1 MSDLNV
7 FFSNRLEV
15 LAEEL
20 AQRIRIPLSSP
31 LTPEII
37 VVQSRGMER
46 WVSMELAA
54 QNGISANSRFPF
66 PNAFLLDMFYRFIP
80 DLPEPSPWDPDIMSF
95 GIMKLLPGCLT
106 QPGFETINAYLEDDT
121 NHLKLYQLSDKLAD
135 LFDQY
140 LVFRPELVF
149 SWEEKAATHDPD
161 QFWQAQLWRKLVA
174 MNGPMHRA
182 RLRKM
187 VIDLLADGSADIACL
202 PQRVSVFGISY
213 LPPFHLET
221 FEALSNFLPVNFFL
235 LNPCKEYWTDIVS
248 ARQHQKI
255 RRKFP
260 DTEDI
265 VTELHVEEGNR
276 LLASMGNLGKDFF
289 QLLGSFDVE
298 FHELFD
304 DSPCSDMLSCIQS
317 DILNLRTR
325 GPADAHYQNKTGPSF
340 APCPEEPV
348 QLRNWDTSIQVHS
361 CHSPMREIEVLH
373 DNLLAMFDED
383 PALLPKEIIVMAPD
397 IETYTPYIHAV
408 FDAQTNDARRIPFS
422 IADQMAR
429 KESRLI
435 DGFLGLM
442 DLKDSRI
449 TSTQILRLLE
459 YQSIRQTFGFSDN
472 DIQIFER
479 WVRDTQI
486 RWGRDVNDRL
496 KLDLPRF
503 AENTWRSGINR
514 LLLGYAMPGYHRDMF
529 EGILPYDNIEGND
542 INKLGNMV
550 EFLERIFRCVN
561 LLEHPKTLRRWK
573 DALYFI
579 LEQFFLSDDDTERD
593 IQTLRQLFDNLAD
606 HQLQSGLDEK
616 LDADVIRSYL
626 CSRLDESSFG
636 SGFMSRG
643 VTFCAMLP
651 MRSIP
656 FKVICLIGFDA
667 DAFPRDVRPL
677 GFDLM
682 ARYPKIGD
690 RSRRNNDKYIF
701 LESILCARKTLYI
714 SYVGQ
719 SVQDNSRIPPSV
731 LVSELLDEVEASF
744 FLPDKSTRE
753 HVVAYHRLQAF
764 SPFYFQGDQKI
775 FSYSKE
781 NMLASGKRHNNKE
794 PQSLITKKLEMS
806 AEEIAEWK
814 NIDIDTLGMF
824 FSNPARFL
832 LEKRLGIYLGQ
843 QAAMTEERENFELSA
858 LKRYAVEQNLIH
870 SRLTGMELDDFRPI
884 QRALGQL
891 PLGHVGDFL
900 YNEMSMDADSFFD
913 RIQDYT
919 REKAKA
925 PLDVDLE
932 ISDFRLNGRLTHIYE
947 SGYVYLRYA
956 NRKAKDLLKLW
967 IYHLIYCELGPE
979 NRPPESFL
987 ICKDRIEK
995 FNKPSNPRKILN
1007 ALLEIFRQGLAQPIH
1022 FFPET
1027 SLEYIQQIEKK
1038 PDNPQRALVIAK
1050 KRWIGNEYKRGDI
1063 EDPYYYRCFKNADP
1077 IDQSFE
1083 EIAKHIYLPLLAH
1096 SMQENLMLRI

>member
-7 FFSNRLEV
+7 FFSNRLEI
-15 LAEEL
+15 LAEKL
-20 AQRIRIPLSSP
+20 AQRIRVPLSSA

-46 WVSMELAA
+46 WVSMELAKH
-54 QNGISANSRFPF
+54 NGIWANSSFPF
-66 PNAFLLDMFYRFIP
+66 PNAFLQDMFNRFIP

-95 GIMKLLPGCLT
+95 GIMKLLPACLKQT
-106 QPGFETINAYLEDDT
+106 GFETINAYLENDT

-140 LVFRPELVF
+140 LVFRPDLVF
-149 SWEEKAATHDPD
+149 SWEENAATHDPD
-161 QFWQAQLWRKLVA
+161 EFWQAQLWRKLVA

-182 RLRKM
+182 RLRKI
-187 VIDLLADGSADIACL
+187 VFDRFADGSADISCL
-202 PQRVSVFGISY
+202 PQRISVFGISY
-213 LPPFHLET
+213 LPPFHLEAFT
-221 FEALSNFLPVNFFL
+221 ALSNFLPVNFFL

-248 ARQHQKI
+248 ERQHQKI

-265 VTELHVEEGNR
+265 SADLHVEEGNR

-289 QLLGSFDVE
+289 QLLGNFDVE
-298 FHELFD
+298 FHEFFD
-304 DSPCSDMLSCIQS
+304 DAPCSDMLSCIQS
-317 DILNLRTR
+317 DILNLRNR
-325 GPADAHYQNKTGPSF
+325 RPAEAHLQTKTGPSF
-340 APCPEEPV
+340 GSYPEEPV
-348 QLRNWDTSIQVHS
+348 QLRNRDTSIQVHS

-373 DNLLAMFDED
+373 DNLLAMFEED
-383 PALLPKEIIVMAPD
+383 PALLPKEIIGMAPD

-422 IADQMAR
+422 IADQTAR

-449 TSTQILRLLE
+449 TPTQILRLLE
-459 YQSIRQTFGFSDN
+459 YPSIRQTFGFSDD
-472 DIQIFER
+472 DIQVFER
-479 WVRDTQI
+479 WIRDTQI

-529 EGILPYDNIEGND
+529 EEILPYDDIEGND
-542 INKLGNMV
+542 SNMLGNMV
-550 EFLERIFRCVN
+550 EFLDRIFRCVN
-561 LLEHPKTLRRWK
+561 ILEHPKTLRRWK
-573 DALYFI
+573 DGLHFI
-579 LEQFFLSDDDTERD
+579 LEQFFLSDDDTEID

-606 HQLQSGLDEK
+606 RQIQSDLDEK
-616 LDADVIRSYL
+616 LDANVIRSYL
-626 CSRLDESSFG
+626 CSRLDEISF
-636 SGFMSRG
+636 STGFMSRG

-656 FKVICLIGFDA
+656 FKVICLVGLDA
-667 DAFPRDVRPL
+667 DAFPRDIRPL
-677 GFDLM
+677 SFDFM

-690 RSRRNNDKYIF
+690 RSRRNDDKYIF

-719 SVQDNSRIPPSV
+719 SVQDNSRIPSSV
-731 LVSELLDEVEASF
+731 LVSEMLNEVEASF

-753 HVVAYHRLQAF
+753 HVVANHRLQAF
-764 SPFYFQGDQKI
+764 SPFYFQGDSKF
-775 FSYSKE
+775 FSYSEE
-781 NMLASGKRHNNKE
+781 NMLASGKRQNNKD
-794 PQSLITKKLEMS
+794 PQSFITKKLDMS

-814 NIDIDTLGMF
+814 NIDIDMLCMF
-824 FSNPARFL
+824 FSNPTRFL
-832 LEKRLGIYLGQ
+832 LEKRLGIFLGQ
-843 QAAMTEERENFELSA
+843 LAAMTEERENFELSA
-858 LKRYAVEQNLIH
+858 LERYAIEQNLIN

-891 PLGHVGDFL
+891 PPGHVGDYL
-900 YNEMSMDADSFFD
+900 YNEMSLDADSFFD
-913 RIQDYT
+913 RVKNYT
-919 REKAKA
+919 RDKIEA

-932 ISDFRLNGRLTHIYE
+932 ISGFRLNGRLKDIYE
-947 SGYVYLRYA
+947 PGYVHLRYA
-956 NRKAKDLLKLW
+956 NRKAKDLLNLW

-979 NRPPESFL
+979 NRPAESFL

-995 FNKPSNPRKILN
+995 FNKPSNPGKILK
-1007 ALLEIFRQGLAQPIH
+1007 ALLEIFRQGLKQPIH

-1038 PDNPQRALVIAK
+1038 PDNLQRARGIAK
-1050 KRWIGNEYKRGDI
+1050 NRWIGNEYKRGDI

-1077 IDQSFE
+1077 IDKAFE
-1083 EIAKHIYLPLLAH
+1083 QIAKHIYLPLLAH
-1096 SMQENLMLRI
+1096 SMPVAVRKI